1 MAEARAAIE
10 PQSVTLDV
18 TGMTCAACSTRL
30 EKVLAR
36 VPGVASASVN
46 LALEQATI
54 AGSDLD
60 ATALVA
66 AVEGAGFGAVPRES
80 EEAPPAGVIGLEISG
95 MTCAACSARLEKVL
109 ARVPGVA
116 SASVNL
122 ALEQASIAGAG
133 IDPAELVAAVEGAGF
148 GARVMESRAE
158 ARRRREAEADE
169 RRAREE
175 RHTLWL
181 LAFSALLTVPLVLPM
196 LLMPFGIML
205 HISPWLELALATPVQ
220 VLVGQRFYR
229 GGWKA
234 LRGGS
239 ANMDVLVSLGTSAAY
254 FYSLVVLL
262 RMGDAARGHLY
273 FEGAAAILTLVLLG
287 KYMEARA
294 KRGTSAAVR
303 ALMKLKPETAT
314 RLVDGRQETV
324 PVELVRHGDIVLVRP
339 GESLPVDGRI
349 ARGATEIDESLVT
362 GESLPVEKRPGD
374 RVTAGTING
383 TGAIEIETMAVGE
396 ETTIARI
403 VRLVEAAQTGKVPIQ
418 RLVDRIAAVFVPV
431 VIGIAILTF
440 AGWLVAG
447 GSFEEALVAAVSVL
461 VIACPCALGL
471 ATPTA
476 LVAGTGA
483 AARAGILIKDIEAL
497 ERAGDVDLVVF
508 DKTGTLTEGRPAV
521 TDIVAAEGFSR
532 PQVLGLAAAVQAM
545 SEHPLA
551 RAMVER
557 ATADG
562 LAAAKVEGFRSTTGA
577 GVEGIVDGKAV
588 VVGNAALMAAKGVDA
603 AALAEAA
610 AGLEAEAKTVAT
622 VAVDGRT
629 AGLVAL
635 ADPLR
640 QTSRAAIA
648 ALGAR
653 GIETGM
659 LTGDAAKVAAAI
671 AAEAGLQHW
680 RGPVR
685 PEEKSR
691 AVEDF
696 RAGGKVVAMVGDGV
710 NDAPALAAADVGIA
724 MGTGSDVALETAAIT
739 LMRPDPRLVAAAL
752 DASRRTRT
760 KIRQNLFW
768 AFVYNIVGIPLAAL
782 GFLSPAIAG
791 AAMAMSSVSVV
802 SNAALLRGWKPDF
815 GPAGGADARP

>member
-1 MAEARAAIE
+1 MNEMPKVDAPETIA
-10 PQSVTLDV
+10 LDV
-18 TGMTCAACSTRL
+18 TGMTCAACAARI
-30 EKVLAR
+30 EKVLGR
-36 VPGVASASVN
+36 VPGVAEASVN
-46 LALEQATI
+46 LALEQVTVSG
-54 AGSDLD
+54 AGLD
-60 ATALVA
+60 TAAIVLA
-66 AVEGAGFGAVPRES
+66 IEGAGFGAAPRES
-80 EEAPPAGVIGLEISG
+80 AVAAPAGTIGLEISG

-109 ARVPGVA
+109 SRVPGVA
-116 SASVNL
+116 GASVNL
-122 ALEQASIAGAG
+122 ALEQATISGAG
-133 IDPAELVAAVEGAGF
+133 VDAAALVAAVEGAGF
-148 GARVMESRAE
+148 GAKVMESRAE

-169 RRAREE
+169 RRAGEE
-175 RHTLWL
+175 RRTLML
-181 LAFSALLTVPLVLPM
+181 LALSAALTLPLVLPM
-196 LLMPFGIML
+196 VLMPFGVMF
-205 HISPWLELALATPVQ
+205 HWPPYLELALALPVQ
-220 VLVGQRFYR
+220 VLVGQRFYI
-229 GGWKA
+229 GAYKS

-239 ANMDVLVSLGTSAAY
+239 ANMDVLVALGTSAA
-254 FYSLVVLL
+254 FLYSLVMLA
-262 RMGDAARGHLY
+262 RMGEGARGHLY
-273 FEGAAAILTLVLLG
+273 FEASAAILTLILLG

-314 RLVDGRQETV
+314 RLVDGRMETV
-324 PVELVRHGDIVLVRP
+324 PVELVGHGDIVLVRP

-362 GESLPVEKRPGD
+362 GESLPVTKAVGD

-383 TGAIEIETMAVGE
+383 TGAIEIETLAVGE

-403 VRLVEAAQTGKVPIQ
+403 IRLVETAQTGKAPIQ

-440 AGWLVAG
+440 GGWMASG
-447 GSFEEALVAAVSVL
+447 GSFEQALVAAVSVL

-483 AARAGILIKDIEAL
+483 AAKAGILIKDIEAL
-497 ERAGDVDLVVF
+497 ERAGDVSLVLF

-521 TDIVAAEGFSR
+521 TDIVAADGFSEAE
-532 PQVLGLAAAVQAM
+532 VLRLAASVQAF

-551 RAMVER
+551 RAMVAR
-557 ATADG
+557 AGADG
-562 LAAAKVEGFRSTTGA
+562 LATARAEGFRSTTGA
-577 GVEGIVDGKAV
+577 GVEADVEGRHV
-588 VVGNAALMAAKGVDA
+588 VVGNAALFAARGIDASGLGA
-603 AALAEAA
+603 AAAR
-610 AGLEAEAKTVAT
+610 LEGEAKTVAT
-622 VAVDGRT
+622 VAVGGRV

-640 QTSRAAIA
+640 ETSREAVAR
-648 ALGAR
+648 LGQR
-653 GIETGM
+653 GISAGM

-671 AAEAGLQHW
+671 AGAAGLDHW

-685 PEEKSR
+685 PEEKSS
-691 AVEDF
+691 AVEAF
-696 RAGGKVVAMVGDGV
+696 RAEGKVVAMVGDGV

-724 MGTGSDVALETAAIT
+724 MGSGSDVAMETAAIT
-739 LMRPDPRLVAAAL
+739 LMRSDPRLVAAAL
-752 DASRRTRT
+752 AVSRRTRT

-768 AFVYNIVGIPLAAL
+768 AFVYNIIGIPLAAL

-802 SNAALLRGWKPDF
+802 SNAALLRGWRPDF
-815 GPAGGADARP
+815 EKATTGRR